1 MNEKETVADI
11 LDQMETF
18 AEIQI
23 AFSRV
28 PTTSECLGLIVH
40 QLSMRLR
47 EAYKREMDE
56 AAEHINDYLQE
67 IPTMARPH
75 NWLIRNGYKDTS
87 YQASVYGQEIYEEDK
102 NANHD

>member
-1 MNEKETVADI
+1 MSDIETVEEA
-11 LDQMETF
+11 LRGAGMF
-18 AEIQI
+18 AVSVQAWPNGS
-23 AFSRV
+23 AFLKQVKRI
-28 PTTSECLGLIVH
+28 EAACK
-40 QLSMRLR
+40 RR
-47 EAYKREMDE
+47 EADYKREMDE